1 MVNNIYMNN
10 AQVDAL
16 RTLNETLMVIKNVR
30 KEFEV
35 ETSPLAKREIM
46 GRLLS
51 LYASIQEKETAVVA
65 YMAAFSK
72 KDSA

>member
-1 MVNNIYMNN
+1 MVNNIYMTNE
-10 AQVDAL
+10 QVDAL
-16 RTLNETLMVIKNVR
+16 RTLNETLSVIKLVR
-30 KEFEV
+30 KEFEKEV
-35 ETSPLAKREIM
+35 NPIAKREIM

-51 LYASIQEKETAVVA
+51 LYASIQEKESSVVA